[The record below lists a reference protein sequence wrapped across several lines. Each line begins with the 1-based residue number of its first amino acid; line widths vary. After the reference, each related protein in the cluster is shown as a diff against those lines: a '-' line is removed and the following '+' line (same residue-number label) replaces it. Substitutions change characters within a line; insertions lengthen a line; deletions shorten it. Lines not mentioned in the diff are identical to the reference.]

1 MMIECK
7 YYDISL
13 ARTEQMEK
21 EIAEE
26 KAALTEEEKLRQQ
39 KESDEGY
46 KEIVRRGKEHARK
59 YKKVPDAGKV
69 EQFVQLQKVALRMA
83 KMADMNITVMKMDD
97 DTYGYIELAYNHCWF
112 IQDMPRSCFTTMAA
126 LYEKAHSIYTETQDD
141 RVLQK
146 FDFILADEVAVK

>member
-21 EIAEE
+21 ELAEE

-46 KEIVRRGKEHARK
+46 KEIVRRGKEHERK

-83 KMADMNITVMKMDD
+83 KRADMNITVMKMDD

-146 FDFILADEVAVK
+146 FDFILADEVVVK

>member
-26 KAALTEEEKLRQQ
+26 KAALTEEEKLRQE

-46 KEIVRRGKEHARK
+46 KEIVRRGKEHERK
-59 YKKVPDAGKV
+59 YKKVPDAGEV
-69 EQFVQLQKVALRMA
+69 EQFVQLQKAALRMA

-126 LYEKAHSIYTETQDD
+126 LYEKAYSIYTETQDD
-141 RVLQK
+141 KVRQK

>member
-26 KAALTEEEKLRQQ
+26 EAALTEEEKLRQQ

-46 KEIVRRGKEHARK
+46 KEIVRRGKEHERK

-69 EQFVQLQKVALRMA
+69 EQFVQLQKAALRMA

-112 IQDMPRSCFTTMAA
+112 IQEMPRSCFTTMVA
-126 LYEKAHSIYTETQDD
+126 LYEKAHSIYTETQDN

>member
-46 KEIVRRGKEHARK
+46 KEIVRRGKEHERK
-59 YKKVPDAGKV
+59 YKKVPDAGKA

-83 KMADMNITVMKMDD
+83 KRADMNITVMKMDD

>member
-26 KAALTEEEKLRQQ
+26 EAALTEEEKLRQQ

-46 KEIVRRGKEHARK
+46 KEIVRRGKEHERK
-59 YKKVPDAGKV
+59 YKKVPDAGEV
-69 EQFVQLQKVALRMA
+69 EQFVQLQKAALRMA

-126 LYEKAHSIYTETQDD
+126 LYEKAYSIYTETQDD
-141 RVLQK
+141 KVLQK
-146 FDFILADEVAVK
+146 FDFILADELKVE

>member
-26 KAALTEEEKLRQQ
+26 EAALTEEEKLRQE

-46 KEIVRRGKEHARK
+46 KEIVRRGKEQERK
-59 YKKVPDAGKV
+59 YKKVPNAGKV
-69 EQFVQLQKVALRMA
+69 KQFVRLQKAALRMA
-83 KMADMNITVMKMDD
+83 KMADMNINVMKMDD

-126 LYEKAHSIYTETQDD
+126 LYEKAHSIYTETQDN

>member
-46 KEIVRRGKEHARK
+46 KEIVRRGKEHERK

-69 EQFVQLQKVALRMA
+69 EQFVRLQKAALRMA
-83 KMADMNITVMKMDD
+83 KMADMNINVMKMDD

-126 LYEKAHSIYTETQDD
+126 LYEKAHSIYTETQDN

>member
-46 KEIVRRGKEHARK
+46 KEIVRRGKEHERK

-69 EQFVQLQKVALRMA
+69 EQFVQLQKAALRMA

-112 IQDMPRSCFTTMAA
+112 IQEMPRSCFTTMVV

-141 RVLQK
+141 KVLQK
-146 FDFILADEVAVK
+146 FDFILADELKVE

>member
-46 KEIVRRGKEHARK
+46 KEIVRRGKEHERK

-69 EQFVQLQKVALRMA
+69 EQFVQLQKAALRMA
-83 KMADMNITVMKMDD
+83 KMADMNITVMKMDN

-112 IQDMPRSCFTTMAA
+112 IQDMPRSCFTTMVA

-141 RVLQK
+141 KVQQK

>member
-21 EIAEE
+21 ELAEE

-46 KEIVRRGKEHARK
+46 KEIVRRGKEHERK

-83 KMADMNITVMKMDD
+83 KRADMNITVMKMDD

>member
-46 KEIVRRGKEHARK
+46 KEIVRRGKEHERK

-69 EQFVQLQKVALRMA
+69 EQFVQLQKAALRMA

-112 IQDMPRSCFTTMAA
+112 IQEMPRSCFTTMAA
-126 LYEKAHSIYTETQDD
+126 LYEKAHSIYTEAKGDK
-141 RVLQK
+141 VLQK
-146 FDFILADEVAVK
+146 FDFILADELKVE

>member
-7 YYDISL
+7 YYDINL

-46 KEIVRRGKEHARK
+46 KEIVRRGKEHERK

-69 EQFVQLQKVALRMA
+69 EQFVRLQKAALRMA
-83 KMADMNITVMKMDD
+83 KMADMNINVMKMDD

-126 LYEKAHSIYTETQDD
+126 LYEKAHSIYTETQDN